1 MNFCSSSGAGDF
13 ELEGLVFSLT
23 LLTKPDNLF
32 LNAEVMAVVGGF
44 RFCNHRRIY
53 AVLSR

>member
-23 LLTKPDNLF
+23 LLTKPDILF
-32 LNAEVMAVVGGF
+32 LNAEAMVVLGEF
-44 RFCNHRRIY
+44 RFCNRRIY
-53 AVLSR
+53 AILSR